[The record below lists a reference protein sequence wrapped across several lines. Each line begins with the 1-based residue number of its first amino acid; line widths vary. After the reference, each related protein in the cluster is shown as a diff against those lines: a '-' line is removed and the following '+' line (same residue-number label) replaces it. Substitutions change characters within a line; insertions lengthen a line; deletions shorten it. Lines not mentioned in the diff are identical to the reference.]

1 MDIKSLIEDLR
12 TTLFWETVYGFI
24 ENAEQA
30 TTLLKSANS
39 GTDVLVEKASI
50 QDSEDFFVTGIV
62 ENDNKYSI
70 SFEMPFILYVNQKYN
85 IEAMAVGKL
94 KIPNIGSFS
103 YEKYD
108 FSSMSKNQLLSMGN
122 IVCISQIKY
131 EDVEIVGTW

>member
-12 TTLFWETVYGFI
+12 TTLLWETVYGFI
-24 ENAEQA
+24 ENAAQA
-30 TTLLKSANS
+30 TTLLKRANL
-39 GTDVLVEKASI
+39 GPDLLVEKASI
-50 QDSEDFFVTGIV
+50 QDSEDFFITGIV

-70 SFEMPFILYVNQKYN
+70 SFEMPFILCVNQKYN

-94 KIPNIGSFS
+94 EIPNISSFS

-108 FSSMSKNQLLSMGN
+108 FSSMSKKQLLSMGD

>member
-12 TTLFWETVYGFI
+12 TTLLWETVYGFI
-24 ENAEQA
+24 ENAAQA
-30 TTLLKSANS
+30 TTLLKRANL
-39 GTDVLVEKASI
+39 GTDLLVEKASI
-50 QDSEDFFVTGIV
+50 QDSEDFFITGIV

-70 SFEMPFILYVNQKYN
+70 SFEMPFILCVNQKYN

-94 KIPNIGSFS
+94 EIPNISSFS

-108 FSSMSKNQLLSMGN
+108 FSSMSKKQLLSMGD